1 MKKIAAYSL
10 VLVVLLGIF
19 WAAPAWSVSVAVF
32 PVDDLSKKHNSLDND
47 ITKFISAE
55 VSKRGL
61 TVVPQG
67 DILNFMAEL
76 GVRKLGY
83 LPSPVIMQARGA
95 IKADLI
101 ILASVCQRQVK
112 PASFGVSISLIRT
125 SDGVTIWSNNSG
137 LSLADEQRFM
147 GINAP
152 QTVAD
157 LLPILASNI
166 FANWPVDLDFSIGS
180 KMAGLQIAKV
190 SESSYVQ
197 VDSVSFNSKF
207 VRPGQDVKCTVRF
220 KNDNVKNRQ
229 VKVFVKVGGQ
239 VHLASSDDGVYF
251 NATWA
256 GLDRKQGKNV
266 QVAMNK
272 PSSKVFN
279 EVWNGDL
286 QNASYPVSLILDWP
300 SGKHE
305 ESYLGSYVVDS
316 RPPEFTLKT
325 VSKKIS
331 GTPVFRGNL
340 PFSVH
345 FQRREPISKWMMA
358 IVDKDSKVVLRDCGS
373 GMVPDQFSWHG
384 QTSGNLRADSGIY
397 YVCLKLWDRAGNSSQ
412 AGQKVLLLPTKPE
425 VNVSVHAKGKD
436 IIAIMRSKDKVP
448 VTAWRMELWSQ
459 DDKLLNTFSG
469 GSLPV
474 KIRLPIFASLVDK
487 SKIDCVLT
495 VRDSLGSKSIHRIN
509 DFLANISTV
518 TYGKAGKKAV
528 SDSVWHADF

>member
-19 WAAPAWSVSVAVF
+19 WAVPARAVSVAVF
-32 PVDDLSKKHNSLDND
+32 PVDDLSKKHNSLDNG

-61 TVVPQG
+61 SLVPQD

-76 GVRKLGY
+76 GVRQLGY
-83 LPSPVIMQARGA
+83 LSSPVIMRARGA

-112 PASFGVSISLIRT
+112 PAAFGLSISLIRT
-125 SDGVTIWSNNSG
+125 SDGVTIWTNNSG

-152 QTVAD
+152 QTVDD
-157 LLPILASNI
+157 LLPILAGNI
-166 FANWPVDLDFSIGS
+166 FATWPVDLDFSSGS
-180 KMAGLQIAKV
+180 KMAGLQMAKV
-190 SESSYVQ
+190 SESSYIQ
-197 VDSVSFNSKF
+197 VDSVSFSPKF

-220 KNDNVKNRQ
+220 KNANVTNHQ

-239 VHLASSDDGVYF
+239 VYSASSDDGVYF

-256 GLDRKQGKNV
+256 GLDRKHGKNV

-286 QNASYPVSLILDWP
+286 RDANYPVSLILDWP

-325 VSKKIS
+325 VSKKIN
-331 GTPVFRGNL
+331 GMPVFRGNL

-345 FQRREPISKWMMA
+345 FQRREPIRKWMMA
-358 IVDKDSKVVLRDCGS
+358 IVDKDSKVVLRDRGS
-373 GMVPDQFSWHG
+373 GMVPEQLSWHG
-384 QTSGNLRADSGIY
+384 QTSKNLRADSGIY
-397 YVCLKLWDRAGNSSQ
+397 YICLKLWDRAGNSSQ
-412 AGQKVLLLPTKPE
+412 VAKKVFLLPAKPE
-425 VNVSVHAKGKD
+425 VNISLHAKGKD

-448 VTAWRMELWSQ
+448 VTAWRMELWSK
-459 DDKLLNTFSG
+459 DDELLNTFSG

-474 KIRLPIFASLVDK
+474 KIRLPVFASLVDK
-487 SKIDCVLT
+487 SKIDCVLS
-495 VRDSLGSKSIHRIN
+495 VRDSLGSKSVHHIN
-509 DFLANISTV
+509 DFLANIVTV
-518 TYGKAGKKAV
+518 THGKAGKKAV
-528 SDSVWHADF
+528 SDSAWHADF